1 MTFLDKKSAKSTPIT
16 PVSADSLKDWLKQQ
30 DEKTR
35 NWVAA
40 SGFKGA
46 EGTLL
51 ALPDDKGHAA
61 RILYGVG
68 ADSGLYTY
76 ADLPAKLPPH
86 AGGYYIDAPLSAER
100 ASQAALGWALGT
112 YQFTAYKPSKKR
124 DMAALVWPE
133 KADRSAVT
141 AAAEATFLVRNLV
154 NVPAND
160 LGPEELA
167 NASKHVAKA
176 FNKAGVKII
185 QGEQLIKQN
194 YPAIFEVGKGS
205 PREPRLIDMR
215 WGDEKHPLVTLIGKG
230 VVFDTGGLDLKPSSA
245 MGLMKKDMGGAAHVL
260 GLAHMIMSENLPV
273 RLRVL
278 IPAVEN
284 SVDGHSFR
292 PGDIIKTRKGISVEI
307 DNTDAEGRLVLCDAI
322 AEACREKPELIIDF
336 ATLTGAARVALGPD
350 LPAMF
355 SNNDDIADAL
365 VKSGDKVQDPLW
377 RLPLWKPYL
386 DMLNSKVADIK
397 NSGSGGHAGAI
408 TAALFLD
415 KFVDKD
421 VPWVHID
428 TFAWNPGSKPGR
440 PEGGEALGMRASFDL
455 IKQKFGAQKSA
466 VQKSGTAPKK
476 SAQKKAAPKKPKG
489 PAK

>member
-1 MTFLDKKSAKSTPIT
+1 MTSPFPFVDKKTNKSTPIT
-16 PVSADSLKDWLKQQ
+16 PVNAEGFAAWLKQQ

-35 NWVAA
+35 NWVTA
-40 SGFKGA
+40 SGFKAADGS
-46 EGTLL
+46 LL
-51 ALPDDKGHAA
+51 SLPDDKGGIA
-61 RILYGVG
+61 RVLFGVG
-68 ADSGLYTY
+68 KDDSLYTY
-76 ADLPAKLPPH
+76 ADLPAKLPTN
-86 AGGYYIDAPLSAER
+86 AAGYYIDKKMSDDR
-100 ASQAALGWALGT
+100 ATQAALGWALGS
-112 YQFTAYKPSKKR
+112 YQFTDYKPSKKR
-124 DMAALVWPE
+124 DFAALVWPAN
-133 KADRSAVT
+133 ADRKAVKAT
-141 AAAEATFLVRNLV
+141 AEATFLVRDLV
-154 NVPAND
+154 NIPAND

-167 NASKHVAKA
+167 NASKKVAKA
-176 FNKAGVKII
+176 FNKASVKII
-185 QGEQLIKQN
+185 LGDQLIKQN
-194 YPAIFEVGKGS
+194 YPAIHEVGKGS
-205 PREPRLIDMR
+205 PREPRLIDIR
-215 WGDEKHPLVTLIGKG
+215 WGNEKHPLITLIGKG

-292 PGDIIKTRKGISVEI
+292 PGDVIKTRKGLSVEI

-322 AEACREKPELIIDF
+322 AEACREKPDLIIDF

-355 SNNDDIADAL
+355 SNNDGIADAL
-365 VKSGDKVQDPLW
+365 MKSAEKVQDPLW
-377 RLPLWKPYL
+377 RLPLWKPYI
-386 DMLNSKVADIK
+386 DMLGSKIADLK

-440 PEGGEALGMRASFDL
+440 PEGGEALGMRASYDL
-455 IKQKFGAQKSA
+455 IKEKFGQ
-466 VQKSGTAPKK
+466 APKT
-476 SAQKKAAPKKPKG
+476 AAKKPKA
-489 PAK
+489 PRA